1 MRLNLDFTTKTSLNV
16 VTNLVRTLTMALVGI
31 FLVPYYLD
39 TLGIS
44 AYAIIPLATTL
55 SAYIQIMSD
64 SVAAATVRYSTLALA
79 ESDAEESNKIVNS
92 SFFGLLRI
100 CLIALPL
107 GILISL
113 MSPVIFNIGGNSAL
127 DTQILFMLI
136 IVSSLVITVSSPFN
150 GVFYASNSLYMMYF
164 ARFLYTVSQIGVIVI
179 LFTFTTPSLI
189 EIGIGYLF
197 SSLLTFVT
205 LFYFSKRIEP
215 TLSISRRYYDREHF
229 EKVGSLGYWSIIQK
243 VGGLLYIDLSLVLV
257 NLYLGTEL
265 QGGFAMIATIISM
278 VNTTVY
284 TLSDSVDPFIYR
296 AYSEGR
302 SSDLIYSLKVA
313 TKFITIFIA
322 FPIAF
327 VIVFS
332 PEFFG
337 AWVGEEYSHL
347 SKPLTIGLLGDLSFC
362 SIAAMMTLPK
372 VYLRVERIAAITIVI
387 GLINAVGT
395 CLIFT
400 AGYTDLESA
409 MIILS
414 VCNISLSIITAV
426 YDAMLTSAPAY
437 TFLIPMSLGYVV
449 AGVSIFLL
457 NPLKEYLS
465 IPAQWI
471 PLLITMVLLYLVY
484 FFLVYCLLFSRNEK
498 NQIIKLLPAKISKFM
513 PMFSFR

>member
-16 VTNLVRTLTMALVGI
+16 VTNMVRTLAMALVGI

-55 SAYIQIMSD
+55 SAYIQILSD

-100 CLIALPL
+100 CLIVLPL
-107 GILISL
+107 GILLSL
-113 MSPVIFNIGGNSAL
+113 LSPVIFNIGENSAA
-127 DTQILFMLI
+127 DTQILFTLI

-164 ARFLYTVSQIGVIVI
+164 ARFLYTVSQIGTIVL
-179 LFTFTTPSLI
+179 LFTFTTPSLV

-197 SSLLTFVT
+197 SSVLTFVI
-205 LFYFSKRIEP
+205 LYYFSKHIEP
-215 TLSISRRYYDREHF
+215 SLSISRRYYDREHF
-229 EKVGSLGYWSIIQK
+229 KKVGSLGYWSIIQK

-302 SSDLIYSLKVA
+302 PSDLVNTLRVA
-313 TKFITIFIA
+313 TKFITVFIA
-322 FPIAF
+322 FPIAY

-347 SKPLTIGLLGDLSFC
+347 SKPLIIGLLGDLSFC
-362 SIAAMMTLPK
+362 SIAAMMTIPK
-372 VYLRVERIAAITIVI
+372 VYLRVERIATITIVI

-395 CLIFT
+395 IFVFL

-409 MIILS
+409 LIILS
-414 VCNISLSIITAV
+414 ACNIFLSIVTAL
-426 YDAMLTSAPAY
+426 YDAKLTDAPLY
-437 TFLIPMSLGYVV
+437 TFLVPMSLGYVI

-457 NPLKEYLS
+457 NILRAQIS

-484 FFLVYCLLFSRNEK
+484 FFLVYCILFSRREK
-498 NQIIKLLPAKISKFM
+498 SQIIKLLPAKISKFM
-513 PMFSFR
+513 PGFSLR